1 MNIVSKE
8 YERYSLN
15 GLSNPI
21 EKALSN
27 VKAAYRKTYSWSN
40 VLIRLIKDWEKNP
53 SRQQKDSRVSSYE
66 SIKSNWVCSTWIAC
80 CKKALIF
87 LYSYLKRT
95 KQSVKTNDPESFF
108 QILLSGVTHGSIL
121 GPILFSLFIN
131 DLLFFIKEAELTNFA
146 DKNTKY
152 VGSKDLT
159 ELLEIFQTH
168 SKHDSKPR

>member
-1 MNIVSKE
+1 MGKKNHLDNRKIVGSVLMNLSKATE
-8 YERYSLN
+8 CVPHEL
-15 GLSNPI
+15 LVA
-21 EKALSN
+21 KLH
-27 VKAAYRKTYSWSN
+27 AYGFN
-40 VLIRLIKDWEKNP
+40 
-53 SRQQKDSRVSSYE
+53 
-66 SIKSNWVCSTWIAC
+66 
-80 CKKALIF
+80 KKALIF

>member
-1 MNIVSKE
+1 MGKKNHLDNKKIVGSVLMNLSKATE
-8 YERYSLN
+8 CVPHEL
-15 GLSNPI
+15 LVA
-21 EKALSN
+21 KLH
-27 VKAAYRKTYSWSN
+27 AYGFN
-40 VLIRLIKDWEKNP
+40 
-53 SRQQKDSRVSSYE
+53 
-66 SIKSNWVCSTWIAC
+66 
-80 CKKALIF
+80 KKALIF